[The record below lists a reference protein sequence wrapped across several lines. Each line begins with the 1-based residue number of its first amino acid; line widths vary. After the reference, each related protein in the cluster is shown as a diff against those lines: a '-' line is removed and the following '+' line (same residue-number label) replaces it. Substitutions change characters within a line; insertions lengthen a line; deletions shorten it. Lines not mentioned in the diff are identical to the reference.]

1 MGSVPSSVRPSSGDQ
16 NRVSA
21 AALLLQDGSPPA
33 EVGGPCLDSSPESIG
48 REPGLIELQ
57 HLSKSYG
64 NGRRSAPVQAL
75 DHLSLTVPASCLYG
89 LLGPNGAG
97 KTTALRILA
106 TLLAPDAGSVRVAGL
121 DALTNPRA
129 VRRLLGY
136 VAQEVAID
144 KILTGRELLA
154 LQGDL
159 YHLNRSERDG
169 RIAELI
175 ALLGM
180 ADWIDRRCGGYSGGM
195 RRRLDLAAGL
205 LHRPRVLVLDEP
217 TVGLDIESRSAIWQ
231 VLLQLRDQGTTVLL
245 SSHYLEEVDALADR
259 LAILEAGRVIAEG
272 SPSELK
278 GALGGDRVTLRVR
291 EFSDEEEAR
300 RVRDLLER
308 CEGVRQVVIN
318 RAQGHSLNLVVE
330 NATVVERLR
339 NQLEAA
345 QVPVFALAQ
354 SRASLDDV
362 YLQATGRTLM
372 DAELAVAGQRDP
384 KAERK
389 LAMR

>member
-1 MGSVPSSVRPSSGDQ
+1 V
-16 NRVSA
+16 
-21 AALLLQDGSPPA
+21 
-33 EVGGPCLDSSPESIG
+33 
-48 REPGLIELQ
+48 IELQ
-57 HLSKSYG
+57 QLCKRYG
-64 NGRRSAPVQAL
+64 GPKGGQGVVAL
-75 DHLSLTVPASCLYG
+75 DGLSLQVPAGSLYG

-97 KTTALRILA
+97 KTTTLRILC
-106 TLLAPDAGSVRVAGL
+106 TLLDPDSGSVRVGGV
-121 DALTNPRA
+121 DALTDPRA

-159 YHLNRSERDG
+159 YHLNRVDRDG
-169 RIAELI
+169 RIGELVG
-175 ALLGM
+175 LLGM
-180 ADWIDRRCGGYSGGM
+180 ADWIDRRCGTYSGGM

-217 TVGLDIESRSAIWQ
+217 TVGLDIESRAAIWR
-231 VLLQLRDQGTTVLL
+231 VLQQLRDQGTTVLL
-245 SSHYLEEVDALADR
+245 SSHYLEEIDALADR
-259 LAILEAGRVIAEG
+259 LAILEDGRVIAEG
-272 SPSELK
+272 SPGDLK

-291 EFSDEEEAR
+291 EFSNEAEAC
-300 RVRDLLER
+300 RVVDLLEP
-308 CEGVRQVVIN
+308 CQGVRQVVIN
-318 RAQGHSLNLVVE
+318 RAQGYSLNLVVDNE
-330 NATVVERLR
+330 TVIERLR
-339 NQLEAA
+339 QQLAGAEL
-345 QVPVFALAQ
+345 PVFALAQ

-389 LAMR
+389 QAMR